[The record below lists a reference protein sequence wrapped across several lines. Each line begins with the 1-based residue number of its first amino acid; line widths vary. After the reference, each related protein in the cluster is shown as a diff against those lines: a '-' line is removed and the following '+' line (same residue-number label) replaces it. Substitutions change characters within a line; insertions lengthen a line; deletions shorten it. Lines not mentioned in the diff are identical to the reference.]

1 MPPER
6 GATSSAIRETTALSA
21 GGSHRTLAEKAYF
34 ELHERILSG
43 AFAPGERLRI
53 DALAA
58 LLEMSPMPIREALNR
73 LSAAGLVD
81 HAPHRA
87 TKVAELSLEDLA
99 EVYEARLALEPLAV
113 RLAAERFT
121 RADEDA
127 ANEALVAYE
136 QRVQGED
143 PAALWTAH
151 TAFHFSLYGAA
162 GSQWLLRLITPLW
175 ETTERYRRA
184 SLPTE
189 RSPSQRADEHGR
201 MLAACVARDGE
212 GAASVTHAHLAL
224 TANMMAE
231 AMGSPSVLFELEL

>member
-1 MPPER
+1 MPPS
-6 GATSSAIRETTALSA
+6 GATSPTMA
-21 GGSHRTLAEKAYF
+21 GGSHRTLAEKAYV

-58 LLEMSPMPIREALNR
+58 SLEMSPMPIREALNR

-113 RLAAERFT
+113 RLAAERFCA
-121 RADEDA
+121 ADERA
-127 ANEALVAYE
+127 AEEALVTYDE
-136 QRVQGED
+136 RVQGD
-143 PAALWTAH
+143 PAALWAAH
-151 TAFHFSLYGAA
+151 TAFHYSLYGAA

-189 RSPSQRADEHGR
+189 RSPSERADEHRR
-201 MLAACVARDGE
+201 MLAACVERDPERAARE
-212 GAASVTHAHLAL
+212 THAHLAL
-224 TANMMAE
+224 TANMMAR
-231 AMGSPSVLFELEL
+231 AMGSESALFELES